1 MEEILGFHPIVL
13 SIIIVIAGVGI
24 QNVLGWLKSTDPPNP
39 KKIAASVIIGAFTSF
54 VIVTPIIEQLSTNP
68 GTEYVQFVSIIG
80 AIAMIAGIDALVKN
94 TGNAILSKTKKG

>member
-1 MEEILGFHPIVL
+1 MEDILGLNPIIL

-24 QNVLGWLKSTDPPNP
+24 HNVLGWIKSTSPPNP

-54 VIVTPIIEQLSTNP
+54 GIVTPVIAQLAANP

-80 AIAMIAGIDALVKN
+80 AIGTIAGIDALIKN
-94 TGNAILSKTKKG
+94 TGGAVLSKIKG